1 MASCSSPGRTLFA
14 LRLLALSPAWLAPDK
29 GWRRRLGGAA
39 FLSLVVHAALSPLPL
54 LLGIAT
60 RFFEKPLDEPS
71 VDEIPIE
78 LLAEPS
84 PEPQAPPPP
93 PKPVDVGPPEPA
105 QAPAPPAQ
113 EKAPEEPAPP
123 KPTPTA
129 PPPKPPSGSK
139 DPVALAGD
147 AGKLADSNANVRALL
162 YADQIRDHVWG
173 REIGQLLSRAP
184 QWSDFFGPADIDP
197 INDLERILVAGP
209 SLRNTTNIVA
219 VVQHRLPPEVI
230 QAAFESLA
238 ARGGEILGREP
249 LIARAEADRAE
260 RIFAAPNERIVVV
273 TPPSAAAS
281 IKKIKKNLSFPAG
294 KSGVAA
300 QLYVKE
306 ITKLLRMFGVNA
318 PETLSEARAEI
329 RPNDDG
335 GVLVE
340 LTLEDS
346 DKQARAEHARD
357 LEILVSK
364 ATRVDFRKMGALGAL
379 AALAFGGNE
388 KSFIEEVE
396 FKVKGEQI
404 VGTLRLTKQQLRT
417 LLDFADAA
425 LPPLAPRQ
433 NLKPTEAP
441 KLEAADLPGVTAPG
455 TPAPEDPAA
464 QPSPSAEP
472 QAAPKSPPASPDP
485 EPPGATETAP
495 PAPEAQEQSP
505 ARPLDEP
512 RAAPEAAPEPPAGQD
527 QP

>member
-1 MASCSSPGRTLFA
+1 MAV
-14 LRLLALSPAWLAPDK
+14 RLLALSPAWLAPDK

-39 FLSLVVHAALSPLPL
+39 FLSFVVHAALSPLPL

-60 RFFEKPLDEPS
+60 RFFEPPLDEPS

-78 LLAEPS
+78 LLAPPS
-84 PEPQAPPPP
+84 PEPEAPIPPPE
-93 PKPVDVGPPEPA
+93 PVDVGPPEPKPA
-105 QAPAPPAQ
+105 LAPPSKEKEPELPAP
-113 EKAPEEPAPP
+113 KKP
-123 KPTPTA
+123 KPEAA
-129 PPPKPPSGSK
+129 PPPKTPSGST

-162 YADQIRDHVWG
+162 YTDQIREHVWG
-173 REIGQLLSRAP
+173 REVGQLLRRAP
-184 QWSDFFGPADIDP
+184 QWSDFFGPAEIDP
-197 INDLERILVAGP
+197 IYDLERILVAGP
-209 SLRNTTNIVA
+209 SLRNTSNIVA
-219 VVQHRLPPEVI
+219 VVQHRLPPDVI

-238 ARGGEILGREP
+238 ARGGEILGKEP
-249 LIARAEADRAE
+249 LVARAEADHAE

-294 KSGVAA
+294 KPGVAA

-306 ITKLLRMFGVNA
+306 ITKLLRMFGVDA
-318 PETLSEARAEI
+318 PKSLSEARAEL
-329 RPNDDG
+329 RPSDDG
-335 GVLVE
+335 GLRIE

-346 DKQARAEHARD
+346 DKDQRAEHARE

-364 ATRVDFRKMGALGAL
+364 ATKVDFRRMGALGAL
-379 AALAFGGNE
+379 AALAFGGAE

-396 FKVKGEQI
+396 FKTRGEQI

-441 KLEAADLPGVTAPG
+441 KFDGADLPGL
-455 TPAPEDPAA
+455 
-464 QPSPSAEP
+464 
-472 QAAPKSPPASPDP
+472 
-485 EPPGATETAP
+485 AP
-495 PAPEAQEQSP
+495 PATQPLEQNP
-505 ARPLDEP
+505 AGQAPAPPEP
-512 RAAPEAAPEPPAGQD
+512 RAAPEAPAASPDPAPPGATESAPPPPEAKEQSPAAPPDGPRAAPEVAEDPSGGEAPP
-527 QP
+527 